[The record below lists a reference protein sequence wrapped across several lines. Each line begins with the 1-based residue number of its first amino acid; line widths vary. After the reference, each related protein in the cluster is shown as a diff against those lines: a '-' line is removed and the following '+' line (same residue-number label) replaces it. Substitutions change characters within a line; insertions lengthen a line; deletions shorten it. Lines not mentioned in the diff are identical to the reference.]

1 MLACKN
7 HWTSNLKKR
16 LVIKK
21 MKKGHWFII
30 LTGVLSG
37 TIVFGGAVFA
47 KMGLSL
53 FQIAVFRAAFSLLLF
68 FYLLH
73 KRDLWLSKKLL
84 LIFVAFGFIESMS
97 ILTEF
102 APVVL
107 GVPVSITVLLLYTA
121 PLWTVILSKFIFKEK
136 ITTLKIIAI
145 ALVLLGVVFLVDP
158 RTIESSG
165 NMVGML
171 LALAGGVFLSLW
183 SVFGKIC
190 GNEKIHPVKTQF
202 YTVLFTLIFMAAF
215 YPIAAG
221 LVDDFSLTGFSL
233 DLSAIVWI
241 YLAIFALV
249 SSLLPH
255 LAYYH
260 GIKEVP
266 ASTAGVVLLLEPL
279 AGTVLAA
286 LFLAQAITFNIFLG
300 GILILAANYLVI
312 RSDSKSLCIK
322 I

>member
-1 MLACKN
+1 
-7 HWTSNLKKR
+7 
-16 LVIKK
+16 

-68 FYLLH
+68 FYLLY
-73 KRDLWLSKKLL
+73 KRDLGISKKLL

-107 GVPVSITVLLLYTA
+107 GIPVAITVLLLYTA

-136 ITTLKIIAI
+136 ITALKIIAI

-158 RTIESSG
+158 RTIEGGG
-165 NMVGML
+165 NMVGIL
-171 LALAGGVFLSLW
+171 LALAGGIFLSLW

-202 YTVLFTLIFMAAF
+202 YTVFFTLVFVAIFQ
-215 YPIAAG
+215 PITASFIKN
-221 LVDDFSLTGFSL
+221 FSLTGFSL
-233 DLSAIVWI
+233 NISATIWI
-241 YLAIFALV
+241 YLAVFALV
-249 SSLLPH
+249 SSIIPH

-266 ASTAGVVLLLEPL
+266 ASTAGVILLLEPL
-279 AGTVLAA
+279 SGTLLAA
-286 LFLAQAITFNIFLG
+286 LFLAQAITLNVFLG

-312 RSDSKSLCIK
+312 KSDSKLVEEIKLC
-322 I
+322 